1 MVQLVNEKDLNFLLY
16 DVFKAAELTQ
26 FPRFAEH
33 DTVTFNSILD
43 TARGIAEDFF
53 APHNA
58 KADHHEPAFDGKKVE
73 TIPEVKT
80 AWKQFAD
87 AGLLCAQQDYADG
100 GMQLP
105 TLINMAANA
114 YFMSANP
121 STVAYSFLTAAA
133 ANLIQAFG
141 TAEQKSAFLPHMF
154 NGRFSGTMAM
164 TEPNVGSS
172 LGDLTTKATL
182 QDDGTYRIKGQKMF
196 ISGGD
201 QDITENIV
209 HLVLARIHS
218 APQGVKGI
226 SLFIVPKFKV
236 HPDGSL
242 AEHNDVQLAGLL
254 HKMGYRGTTSTV
266 LNFGEQD
273 NCTGYLIGE
282 AGSGLKYM
290 FKMMNEARV
299 GVGLGAAMIGY
310 RGYLESLEYAKH
322 RPQGRVISN
331 KDPQAQPVSII
342 QHTDVKRMLL
352 AQKSY
357 AEGSLALCLFTARL
371 IDEYQASGN
380 EDSALLLD
388 LITPVV
394 KSFPSAYGPKAND
407 LAIQV
412 LGGAGYTREY
422 PLEQCYRDN
431 RLNPIHE
438 GTFGIQSLDLL
449 GRKLWQHNSKG
460 FMLLIQRMQQTL
472 RETQRDDLQALAMV
486 LKLHLDTVRKT
497 TQFLGQTLT
506 QGQTDLALANSALYL
521 EMMGKIIIAWL
532 WLEMANQ
539 AVLKYSDSSHAEDQH
554 FMAGKVQAA
563 QYFIRWELPEIEH
576 YAQLL
581 NQLDDT
587 CLNMQAD
594 WF

>member
-1 MVQLVNEKDLNFLLY
+1 MAQLINDKDLNFLLY
-16 DVFKAAELTQ
+16 DVFKAEELTQ
-26 FPRFAEH
+26 FPRYTEH
-33 DTVTFNSILD
+33 DASTFNSILD
-43 TARGIAEDFF
+43 TAKGIATDFF

-58 KADHHEPAFDGKKVE
+58 KADAEEPKFDGQKII
-73 TIPEVKT
+73 TIPELKT

-87 AGLLCAQQDYADG
+87 AGFLCAQHSYEQG

-121 STVAYSFLTAAA
+121 SSVAYSFLSSAA
-133 ANLIQAFG
+133 ANVIQAFG
-141 TAEQKSAFLPHMF
+141 STTQKNTFVPHMF
-154 NGRFSGTMAM
+154 SGRFSGTMAM

-172 LGDLTTKATL
+172 LGDLTTKASP
-182 QDDGTYRIKGQKMF
+182 QSDGTYLIKGQKMF

-209 HLVLARIHS
+209 HLVLARIQN

-236 HPDGSL
+236 HADGSL
-242 AEHNDVQLAGLL
+242 DKHNDVQLAGLL
-254 HKMGYRGTTSTV
+254 HKMGYRGTTSTI
-266 LNFGEQD
+266 LSFGEKNQ
-273 NCTGYLIGE
+273 CTGYLIGE

-299 GVGLGAAMIGY
+299 GVALGAAMIGY
-310 RGYLESLEYAKH
+310 RGYLESLEYAKN
-322 RPQGRVISN
+322 RPQGRLASN
-331 KDPQAQPVSII
+331 KDPEAKPVNII
-342 QHTDVKRMLL
+342 EHADVKRMLL

-357 AEGSLALCLFTARL
+357 VEGSLELCLFAARL
-371 IDEYQASGN
+371 IDEHQANAN
-380 EDSALLLD
+380 EDSAILLD
-388 LITPVV
+388 LITPIV

-449 GRKLWQHNSKG
+449 GRKLWQHNGKG
-460 FMLLIQRMQQTL
+460 LTLLTQRIQQTL
-472 RETQRDDLQALAMV
+472 AETQ
-486 LKLHLDTVRKT
+486 LDTLKPLAQSFAQHLKT
-497 TQFLGQTLT
+497 VQQTTHILGKALN
-506 QGQTDLALANSALYL
+506 QGQVDQTLANSALYL
-521 EMMGKIIIAWL
+521 EMMGKTIISWL
-532 WLEMANQ
+532 WLEMANK
-539 AVLKYSDSSHAEDQH
+539 ATLKFEGSTNTEDQQ
-554 FMAGKVQAA
+554 FMAGKFQAA

-576 YAQLL
+576 YATLL
-581 NQLDDT
+581 TQFDDT

>member
-33 DTVTFNSILD
+33 DVVTFNSILD

-87 AGLLCAQQDYADG
+87 AGLLCAQQNYADG

-209 HLVLARIHS
+209 HLVLARIHN

-236 HPDGSL
+236 HPNGSL

-273 NCTGYLIGE
+273 NCTGYLIGA

-322 RPQGRVISN
+322 RPQGRIITN

-357 AEGSLALCLFTARL
+357 AEGSLALCLFAARL
-371 IDEYQASGN
+371 IDEHQASGY
-380 EDSALLLD
+380 EDSAILLD

-486 LKLHLDTVRKT
+486 FKQHLDTVQKT
-497 TQFLGQTLT
+497 MQFLGQTLT

-539 AVLKYSDSSHAEDQH
+539 AVLKYSGSSHAEDQH

>member
-1 MVQLVNEKDLNFLLY
+1 MAQLINDKDLNFLLY
-16 DVFKAAELTQ
+16 DVFNAEELTQ
-26 FPRFAEH
+26 FPRYTEH
-33 DTVTFNSILD
+33 DASTFNSILD
-43 TARGIAEDFF
+43 TAKGIATDFF

-58 KADHHEPAFDGKKVE
+58 KADAEEPQFDGQKII
-73 TIPEVKT
+73 TIPELKT

-87 AGLLCAQQDYADG
+87 AGFLCAQHSYEQG

-121 STVAYSFLTAAA
+121 SSVAYSFLSSAA
-133 ANLIQAFG
+133 ANVIQAFG
-141 TAEQKSAFLPHMF
+141 STTQKNTFVPHMF
-154 NGRFSGTMAM
+154 SGRFSGTMAM

-172 LGDLTTKATL
+172 LGDLTTKASP
-182 QDDGTYRIKGQKMF
+182 QSDGTYLIKGQKMF

-209 HLVLARIHS
+209 HLVLARIQN

-236 HPDGSL
+236 HADGSL
-242 AEHNDVQLAGLL
+242 DKHNDVQLAGLL
-254 HKMGYRGTTSTV
+254 HKMGYRGTTSTI
-266 LNFGEQD
+266 LSFGEKNQ
-273 NCTGYLIGE
+273 CTGYLIGE

-299 GVGLGAAMIGY
+299 GVALGAAMIGY
-310 RGYLESLEYAKH
+310 RGYLESLEYSKN
-322 RPQGRVISN
+322 RPQGRLASN
-331 KDPQAQPVSII
+331 KDPEAKPVNII
-342 QHTDVKRMLL
+342 EHADVKRMLL

-357 AEGSLALCLFTARL
+357 VEGSLALCLFAARL
-371 IDEYQASGN
+371 IDEHQANAN
-380 EDSALLLD
+380 EDSAILLD

-449 GRKLWQHNSKG
+449 GRKLWQHNGKG
-460 FMLLIQRMQQTL
+460 LTLLMQRIQQTL
-472 RETQRDDLQALAMV
+472 AETQHDTLKPLAQSFAQHLKIVQQTTHILGKALN
-486 LKLHLDTVRKT
+486 
-497 TQFLGQTLT
+497 
-506 QGQTDLALANSALYL
+506 QGQVDQTLANSALYL
-521 EMMGKIIIAWL
+521 EMMGKTIISWL
-532 WLEMANQ
+532 WLEMANK
-539 AVLKYSDSSHAEDQH
+539 ATLKFEGSTNTEDQQ
-554 FMAGKVQAA
+554 FMAGKFQAA

-576 YAQLL
+576 YATLL
-581 NQLDDT
+581 TQFDDT

>member
-1 MVQLVNEKDLNFLLY
+1 MPQLINNKDLNFLLY
-16 DVFKAAELTQ
+16 DVFKAQELTQ
-26 FPRFAEH
+26 MPRYAEH
-33 DTVTFNSILD
+33 DVETFNSILE
-43 TARGIAEDFF
+43 TAQGIASDFF

-58 KADHHEPAFDGKKVE
+58 KADHHEPTFDGQQVS
-73 TIPEVKT
+73 TIAEVKT
-80 AWKQFAD
+80 AWQQFAD
-87 AGLLCAQQDYADG
+87 AGFLCAQHDYDMG

-133 ANLIQAFG
+133 ANVIQAFG
-141 TAEQKSAFLPHMF
+141 STAQKNTFLPPMLS
-154 NGRFSGTMAM
+154 GRFSGTMAL
-164 TEPNVGSS
+164 TEPDVGSS
-172 LGDLTTKATL
+172 LGDLSTKAIP
-182 QDDGTYRIKGQKMF
+182 QADGTYLIKGQKMF

-209 HLVLARIHS
+209 HLVLARIQD

-226 SLFIVPKFKV
+226 SLFIVPKFKT
-236 HPDGSL
+236 HTDGTV
-242 AEHNDVQLAGLL
+242 AEQNDVQLAGLL

-266 LNFGEQD
+266 LSFGERDQ
-273 NCTGYLIGE
+273 CTGYLIGE

-310 RGYLESLEYAKH
+310 RGYLESLDYAKN
-322 RPQGRVISN
+322 RPQGRIVSD
-331 KDPQAQPVSII
+331 KDPAAKPVNII

-357 AEGSLALCLFTARL
+357 VEGSLALCLFAARL
-371 IDEYQASGN
+371 IDEHQAGGN
-380 EDSALLLD
+380 EESAILLD

-449 GRKLWQHNSKG
+449 GRKLWQHNGKG
-460 FMLLIQRMQQTL
+460 LALLMQQIQQTL
-472 RETQRDDLQALAMV
+472 DASQDGRIHPLAKRFQQHLQTVKNTTSVLGNALI
-486 LKLHLDTVRKT
+486 
-497 TQFLGQTLT
+497 
-506 QGQTDLALANSALYL
+506 QGQVDQALANSALYL
-521 EMMGKIIIAWL
+521 DMMGRAIIAWL
-532 WLEMANQ
+532 WLDMANK
-539 AVLKYSDSSHAEDQH
+539 AINKFATSNHEEDQN
-554 FMAGKVQAA
+554 FMAGKLQAA
-563 QYFIRWELPEIEH
+563 QYFIRWELPEVEH
-576 YAQLL
+576 QAKLL
-581 NQLDDT
+581 VDLDET
-587 CLNMQAD
+587 CLNMHQD

>member
-1 MVQLVNEKDLNFLLY
+1 MTQLINDKDLNFLLY
-16 DVFKAAELTQ
+16 DVFKLEQLSSLE
-26 FPRFAEH
+26 RYAEH
-33 DTVTFNSILD
+33 DKSTFDSILD
-43 TARGIAEDFF
+43 TAKGIAVDYF
-53 APHNA
+53 AAHNA
-58 KADHHEPAFDGKKVE
+58 KADDHEPKFDGKKVE
-73 TIPEVKT
+73 TIAEVKT

-87 AGLLCAQQDYADG
+87 AGLLCAQHDYDAG

-105 TLINMAANA
+105 TLVNMACNA
-114 YFMSANP
+114 FFMSANP

-133 ANLIQAFG
+133 ANVIQAFG
-141 TAEQKSAFLPHMF
+141 TEEQKSTFVPHMF
-154 NGRFSGTMAM
+154 SGRFSGTMAL

-172 LGDLTTKATL
+172 LGDITTKAIP
-182 QDDGTYRIKGQKMF
+182 QQDGTYLVKGQKMF

-209 HLVLARIHS
+209 HLVLARIQD

-226 SLFIVPKFKV
+226 SLFIVPKFKTQA
-236 HPDGSL
+236 DGTVGES
-242 AEHNDVQLAGLL
+242 NDVQLAGLL

-266 LNFGEQD
+266 LSFGEND
-273 NCTGYLIGE
+273 NCLGYLIGE
-282 AGSGLKYM
+282 AGHGLKYM

-310 RGYLESLEYAKH
+310 RGYLESLDYAKQ
-322 RPQGRVISN
+322 RPQGRSVAA
-331 KDPQAQPVSII
+331 KDPNSKPVNII
-342 QHTDVKRMLL
+342 EHTDVKRMLL
-352 AQKSY
+352 TQKSY
-357 AEGSLALCLFTARL
+357 VEASLALCLFAARL
-371 IDEYQASGN
+371 IDEHQAAQD
-380 EDSALLLD
+380 EDSAILLD

-422 PLEQCYRDN
+422 PVEQCYRDN

-438 GTFGIQSLDLL
+438 GTYGIQSLDLL
-449 GRKLWQHNSKG
+449 GRKLWQHNGKG
-460 FMLLIQRMQQTL
+460 LTLLMQRIQKTL
-472 RETQRDDLQALAMV
+472 AEIQDPEL
-486 LKLHLDTVRKT
+486 LKLADTFKQHLATVQKT
-497 TQFLGQTLT
+497 TQVLGQALH
-506 QGQTDLALANSALYL
+506 QGKVSEALANSGVYL
-521 EMMGKIIIAWL
+521 DMMGKTIISWL

-539 AVLKYSDSSHAEDQH
+539 AQLKFSQSDYAEDQQ
-554 FMAGKVQAA
+554 FLAGKIQAA

-576 YAQLL
+576 QAKLL
-581 NQLDDT
+581 TSFDDT

>member
-1 MVQLVNEKDLNFLLY
+1 MAQLINDKDLNFLLY
-16 DVFKAAELTQ
+16 DVFKAEELTQ
-26 FPRFAEH
+26 FPRYTEH
-33 DTVTFNSILD
+33 DASTFNSILD
-43 TARGIAEDFF
+43 TAKGIATDFF

-58 KADHHEPAFDGKKVE
+58 KADAEEPQFDGQKII
-73 TIPEVKT
+73 TIPELKT

-87 AGLLCAQQDYADG
+87 AGFLCAQHSYEQG

-121 STVAYSFLTAAA
+121 SSVAYSFLSSAA
-133 ANLIQAFG
+133 ANVIQAFG
-141 TAEQKSAFLPHMF
+141 STTQKNTFVPHMF
-154 NGRFSGTMAM
+154 SGRFSGTMAM

-172 LGDLTTKATL
+172 LGDLTTKASP
-182 QDDGTYRIKGQKMF
+182 QSDGTYLIKGQKMF

-209 HLVLARIHS
+209 HLVLARIQN

-236 HPDGSL
+236 HADGSL
-242 AEHNDVQLAGLL
+242 DKHNDVQLAGLL
-254 HKMGYRGTTSTV
+254 HKMGYRGTTSTI
-266 LNFGEQD
+266 LSFGEKNQ
-273 NCTGYLIGE
+273 CTGYLIGE

-299 GVGLGAAMIGY
+299 GVALGAAMIGY
-310 RGYLESLEYAKH
+310 RGYLESLEYAKN
-322 RPQGRVISN
+322 RPQGRLASN
-331 KDPQAQPVSII
+331 KDPEAKPVNII
-342 QHTDVKRMLL
+342 EHADVKRMLL

-357 AEGSLALCLFTARL
+357 VEGSLALCLFAARL
-371 IDEYQASGN
+371 IDEHQANAN
-380 EDSALLLD
+380 EDSAILLD

-449 GRKLWQHNSKG
+449 GRKLWQHNGKG
-460 FMLLIQRMQQTL
+460 LTLLMQRIQQTL
-472 RETQRDDLQALAMV
+472 AETQHDT
-486 LKLHLDTVRKT
+486 LKLSAQSFAQHLKTVQQT
-497 TQFLGQTLT
+497 THILGKALN
-506 QGQTDLALANSALYL
+506 QGQVDQTLANSALYL
-521 EMMGKIIIAWL
+521 EMMGKTIISWL
-532 WLEMANQ
+532 WLEMANK
-539 AVLKYSDSSHAEDQH
+539 ATLKFEGSTNTEDQQ
-554 FMAGKVQAA
+554 FMAGKFQAA

-576 YAQLL
+576 YATLL
-581 NQLDDT
+581 TQFDDT